1 MLWLGAFVGVVAL
14 LMLWALAIAP
24 GRARELFASLQA
36 QGWSKVPA
44 EDEAVRSALDVLQP
58 FELSAYGVRRDPP
71 PRATVVDALARSGPG
86 GMRYLLQLRVAAG
99 PVVDSFGTSITLSTV
114 ASTVAL
120 EERPLH
126 SPLVYVL
133 ASDSERRY
141 RRSFEVHGLRPAAS
155 GLFAHFGTTFI
166 VLHQYGAD
174 PSRLPEALHQ
184 ALLESADLFVFGA
197 GARGRFLPDVCL
209 RLSAAGWALMVP
221 EAIVTDS
228 QMRAFVETADRI
240 SRSLSAVAE
249 GSRA

>member
-14 LMLWALAIAP
+14 LLLWAHATAP
-24 GRARELFASLQA
+24 GLARKVFASLQA

-71 PRATVVDALARSGPG
+71 PRATVVDALARSGPD
-86 GMRYLLQLRVAAG
+86 GMRYLLQLRVAAR
-99 PVVDSFGTSITLSTV
+99 PVVDGFGTSITLSTV
-114 ASTVAL
+114 AL
-120 EERPLH
+120 EERPLQ
-126 SPLVYVL
+126 SPSVYVL

-141 RRSFEVHGLRPAAS
+141 RRSFEVHGLRPVGLAS
-155 GLFAHFGTTFI
+155 GLFAQFGTTFI
-166 VLHQYGAD
+166 VLHEYGAD
-174 PSRLPEALHQ
+174 PSRLPGAVHQ

-197 GARGRFLPDVCL
+197 GARGRFLSDVCL
-209 RLSAAGWALMVP
+209 RLSAAGWALLVP
-221 EAIVTDS
+221 EPIVTDS

-240 SRSLSAVAE
+240 SRALSAVAE